1 MARQGGII
9 PLKGTIGNIT
19 FYKSKAGYLA
29 REKGGVEASRIASDP
44 AFIRT
49 RENGEEFGRAGKA
62 GKLLRSAFRAMVQ
75 KAGDTYMVGR
85 LTKAFVKVIQAD
97 ALNVRGKR
105 NVIDGEA
112 ELLQGFEFNV
122 NGRLQSTLYAP
133 FVANIDRPTGRLTID
148 IPSFV
153 PEDMIAAPAGSTH
166 YKISYGVAE
175 IDFEAETFVNSLQT
189 AGEKQI
195 DNGVTDPF
203 SLTAGITANS
213 TKPLFVALGIEF
225 LQQVNETMYSLK
237 NGAYNAL
244 SLVLVS
250 GLP

>member
-62 GKLLRSAFRAMVQ
+62 GKLLRTAFRAMVQ

-97 ALNVRGKR
+97 LVSVRGKR

-133 FVANIDRPTGRLTID
+133 FAADIDRATGTLTIE
-148 IPSFV
+148 IPPFV
-153 PEDMIAAPAGSTH
+153 PADMIAAPAGSTH
-166 YKISYGVAE
+166 YKISYGIAE
-175 IDFEAETFVNSLQT
+175 IDFEAETFVNNMQT
-189 AGEKQI
+189 VGEKPI
-195 DNGVTDPF
+195 NNVLTAPF
-203 SLTAGITANS
+203 SLAANIGANS
-213 TKPLFVALGIEF
+213 TKPLFIALGIEF
-225 LQQVNETMYSLK
+225 LQQVNNTLYSLK

-244 SLVLVS
+244 GLVLVS

>member
-62 GKLLRSAFRAMVQ
+62 GKLLRTAFRAMVQ
-75 KAGDTYMVGR
+75 KAADTYMVGR

-97 ALNVRGKR
+97 LVSVRGKR

-133 FVANIDRPTGRLTID
+133 YVANINRATGALTIA
-148 IPSFV
+148 IPAFV
-153 PEDMIAAPAGSTH
+153 PEDMIAAPAGATH
-166 YKISYGVAE
+166 YKISYGMAE
-175 IDFEAETFVNSLQT
+175 IDFEAETFVNSMQSI
-189 AGEKQI
+189 GEKPI
-195 DNGVTDPF
+195 DNV
-203 SLTAGITANS
+203 LTAPFNLTANIGENS
-213 TKPLFVALGIEF
+213 TKPLFIALGIEF
-225 LQQVNETMYSLK
+225 LQKVNNTLYSLK
-237 NGAYNAL
+237 NGAYNAMG
-244 SLVLVS
+244 LVLVS